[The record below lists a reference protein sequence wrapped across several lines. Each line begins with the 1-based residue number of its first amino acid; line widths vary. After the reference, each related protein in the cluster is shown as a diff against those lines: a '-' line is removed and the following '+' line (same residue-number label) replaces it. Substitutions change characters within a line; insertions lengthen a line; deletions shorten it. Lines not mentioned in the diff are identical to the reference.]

1 MVDISSKD
9 KIKAYIEILRP
20 GWWLACFF
28 IGLTPGILAIH
39 WRDNGS
45 LDAFWEMKTVLW
57 ALGYWASVVGM
68 YVFNDIVGK
77 EEDEINNPKRPIP
90 AGMMSTKEAS
100 VYSAILLVIGVS
112 LIWVAFEDPLAS
124 LIQLA
129 CIGLIVIHSHILK
142 VNVFLGLA
150 AGLIP
155 VSIWMGLAD
164 FSWIVVAL
172 FSLVFFWELALDVP
186 ENILHFDGDMKAH
199 PHTMAILIGKEKLA
213 SIGIYFA
220 IAAIA
225 SSFWLAYLLDLS
237 TRNKG
242 IYLTFAI
249 IGTIAMLNGMMSI
262 RKNIQPMLLGKAT
275 GLAMLFILL
284 NNIGLMIAA
293 GLS

>member
-1 MVDISSKD
+1 MVEITVQE

-39 WRDNGS
+39 WRDDGS
-45 LDAFWEMKTVLW
+45 MDAFWEMKTIFW

-68 YVFNDIVGK
+68 YVFNDMVGK
-77 EEDEINNPKRPIP
+77 EEDETNNPKRPIP
-90 AGMMSTKEAS
+90 AGMITTKEAS
-100 VYSAILLVIGVS
+100 IYSAVLLVIGVC
-112 LIWVAFEDPLAS
+112 LFWIAFEDPAATLV
-124 LIQLA
+124 QLA
-129 CIGLIVIHSHILK
+129 CIGLIVIHSHYLK
-142 VNVFLGLA
+142 VNVILGLA

-155 VSIWMGLAD
+155 VAIWIGLAD
-164 FSWIVVAL
+164 FSWIMVAL

-186 ENILHFDGDMKAH
+186 ENILHFEGDMKAH
-199 PHTMAILIGKEKLA
+199 PHTMAIILGKEKLA

-225 SSFWLAYLLDLS
+225 SSFWLAYLLDFS
-237 TRNKG
+237 ARNTG
-242 IYLTFAI
+242 IYLVFAI
-249 IGTIAMLNGMMSI
+249 IGAIAMLNGTLAI